1 MRHLPTWLFPYPE
14 VYPRQ
19 RSRTL
24 HASHSYIRKFCGCM
38 SLRGGCTLACL
49 IWIGINLYVSVLA
62 FQNRS
67 PVFSYMERVA
77 LIIQAVICLLFVLLA
92 MFALFAVFVNMPG
105 TLNFAHRSMWIM
117 VIVFLVDFFV
127 MLVLFG
133 VNQPD
138 FLNWCVNKS
147 REAAKNEIS
156 QTMNTTDVQWSFD
169 PYVQGSDLYNCNKL
183 WQDEVKVGV
192 IFFIMVAVC
201 YVYWATCLWS
211 YEQKILILFSS
222 ELQQGAIEDSSRM
235 AKLNTMNGL
244 MNIKPSKEIH
254 PPYISDIQQQNLDE
268 KLSSSNNDQLTL
280 AQWTENALSSLM
292 SKFSFRKS

>member
-1 MRHLPTWLFPYPE
+1 
-14 VYPRQ
+14 
-19 RSRTL
+19 
-24 HASHSYIRKFCGCM
+24 
-38 SLRGGCTLACL
+38 
-49 IWIGINLYVSVLA
+49 
-62 FQNRS
+62 
-67 PVFSYMERVA
+67 MERVA

-105 TLNFAHRSMWIM
+105 TLNFAHRSMWFM

-244 MNIKPSKEIH
+244 MNIKPSKEMH
-254 PPYISDIQQQNLDE
+254 PPYISDIQQQQLDE